1 MHLPAVLSID
11 GITLKLREV
20 CNVEQVMA
28 GLMSVLKEVRV
39 QLARPGANA
48 TDILEKQIEKKN
60 TELLNGKKAASLSA
74 DAELAL
80 RELVE
85 ILKQQLARLYT
96 NDGSEPFVLLKADF
110 DKRVKDM
117 KKMTDA
123 AGKNLSN
130 VFSFCEEAFGDGQ
143 ELLILV
149 TELTI
154 SYYGSHFISRYG
166 CDEYFKHN
174 KKLLFYERQKELII
188 EIEKFELD
196 E

>member
-74 DAELAL
+74 DAE
-80 RELVE
+80 
-85 ILKQQLARLYT
+85 
-96 NDGSEPFVLLKADF
+96 
-110 DKRVKDM
+110 
-117 KKMTDA
+117 
-123 AGKNLSN
+123 AG
-130 VFSFCEEAFGDGQ
+130 VR
-143 ELLILV
+143 
-149 TELTI
+149 
-154 SYYGSHFISRYG
+154 HM
-166 CDEYFKHN
+166 
-174 KKLLFYERQKELII
+174 
-188 EIEKFELD
+188 
-196 E
+196 